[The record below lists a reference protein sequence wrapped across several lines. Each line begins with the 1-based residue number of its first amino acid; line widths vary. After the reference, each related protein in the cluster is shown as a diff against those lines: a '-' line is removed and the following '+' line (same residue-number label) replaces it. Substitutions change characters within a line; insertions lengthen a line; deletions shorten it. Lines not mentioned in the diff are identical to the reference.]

1 MERKKNEAL
10 GRPMLTKNVD
20 MSVFVRTLVY
30 EVRTAAHSVAGAT
43 ARAGADASASV
54 GVGAE
59 ATAAAGDGALVEL
72 VPVSMPDPLVD
83 QPDPLTRSVPNPQL
97 DQTELL
103 PLSVL
108 EQLPVLDLCETMAI
122 VSGLL

>member
-10 GRPMLTKNVD
+10 GRPMLTKKVD

-30 EVRTAAHSVAGAT
+30 EVRTAAQSVAGAT

-59 ATAAAGDGALVEL
+59 AAAAAGDGAPCRAGAGVGAGAG
-72 VPVSMPDPLVD
+72 VD
-83 QPDPLTRSVPNPQL
+83 
-97 DQTELL
+97 
-103 PLSVL
+103 
-108 EQLPVLDLCETMAI
+108 A
-122 VSGLL
+122 